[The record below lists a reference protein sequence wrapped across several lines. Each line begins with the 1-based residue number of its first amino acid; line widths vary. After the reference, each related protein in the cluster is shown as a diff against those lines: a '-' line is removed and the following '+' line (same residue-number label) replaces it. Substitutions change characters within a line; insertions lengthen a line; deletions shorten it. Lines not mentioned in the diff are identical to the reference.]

1 MRGVGKKPPNR
12 TWTRKWAETALW
24 PQSLLRGGTSRAD
37 VPTPPGLVL
46 PPGQPAKPLFTD
58 WLARGCS
65 VAVGRPGGFSMLR
78 LSQAAF
84 LQIQEASGL
93 GAREGMPLAAAS
105 DHLAACNL
113 GTEPA
118 AGFR

>member
-1 MRGVGKKPPNR
+1 MDTEVAWSSPEAPKASCEVAP
-12 TWTRKWAETALW
+12 
-24 PQSLLRGGTSRAD
+24 SRAN
-37 VPTPPGLVL
+37 VPTRPGLAL
-46 PPGQPAKPLFTD
+46 PPGQPAKPLSTD
-58 WLARGCS
+58 WLAQGRS
-65 VAVGRPGGFSMLR
+65 VAVGKPGGFSMLG

-93 GAREGMPLAAAS
+93 GARESMPLPAAL